1 MHTMYTID
9 VLFLPR
15 IVFQSQD
22 PEEGSGDKRENQ
34 RVQDNDGSSC
44 GGVQHSDV
52 IPPTRSTRRESYN

>member
-9 VLFLPR
+9 VLFPPC

-22 PEEGSGDKRENQ
+22 PVENSGDRRENQ

-44 GGVQHSDV
+44 GGVQQSYA